1 MATFK
6 HALAF
11 LFSCLCNVVAARR
24 SDTAHFTGQTKTPT
38 HANTKGRH
46 AEHLDTSRFASETA
60 ESEVCYGASCEIKR
74 YKLELS
80 SPFLLLVLNCYV
92 PSLIDSVLNI
102 FHLQSFLVC

>member
-11 LFSCLCNVVAARR
+11 LLSCLCNVVAARR
-24 SDTAHFTGQTKTPT
+24 SDTGNFTGQAKIPT
-38 HANTKGRH
+38 HTNAKGKH

-74 YKLELS
+74 YTLEL
-80 SPFLLLVLNCYV
+80 PLFFFLVLNYV

-102 FHLQSFLVC
+102 LHLQSFLVL